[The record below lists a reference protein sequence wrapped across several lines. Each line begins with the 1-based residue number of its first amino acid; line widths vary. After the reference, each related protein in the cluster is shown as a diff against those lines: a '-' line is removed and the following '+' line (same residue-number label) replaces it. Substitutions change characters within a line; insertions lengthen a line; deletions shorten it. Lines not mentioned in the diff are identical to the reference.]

1 MIEELKQKGFS
12 AIYLERNGFE
22 SETEWETLE
31 YELSEY
37 LNVIPMVSDDKTM
50 SCFYFGNTLEINKS
64 TLLII
69 TNMLQ

>member
-37 LNVIPMVSDDKTM
+37 FNVIPMVSDDKTM
-50 SCFYFGNTLEINKS
+50 SCFYFGNK
-64 TLLII
+64 
-69 TNMLQ
+69 